1 MNHDTTFNYSSNSSD
16 DKPVN
21 NQHSTERQDERS
33 LKYQM
38 SDNKDVQAAFDQL
51 TRKDSLKNTDA
62 SSSASFTQRLIDRGV
77 IVPSFPNWE
86 DSKSTTQ
93 QELSSSSGSL
103 ANEFDSSAYY
113 GLSPFVTSSFSGTG
127 SHSYGTNN
135 SNSDTSSKT
144 PLNDS
149 KYFSLRHRYERENK
163 SSSHPYHLHHL
174 QQKYKTRNHHREDG
188 DNLYE
193 EEEEEEDEEKE
204 KKEEEDEDEA
214 DDEDDGDNKE
224 NDITTKK
231 HFNSNK
237 KRVGHSQYNQ
247 LYQHSHTGDSDIE
260 LSDEDLEKPSTNITF
275 SNSKTSSSSHQLP
288 LKKSTGNNLKQTIQP
303 SLAKEFTSSD
313 LIDDKESIPPP
324 SSLDKLR
331 KVMSMK
337 GYKGFEQSNPIDNQ
351 NDEHPNK
358 SNTTILQQ
366 LNHTHTKIYNEADAP
381 YHMLSTSPQKSKRLT
396 HKTPRSHLLQ
406 TAVYDLINGNANNVR
421 DRYLFLFSDLL
432 LICDPIM
439 DENIIVGSNTLN
451 NNVQDENR
459 YRFRPNEGSLF
470 QVKNIVELNKLTL
483 YLTQEDIQQQQQ
495 QLNPPSSSSSLQSNF
510 SSTPSAIPPRKIH
523 PTMATALRKFESDA
537 ESGINFLIEKQLL
550 TSDPLS
556 IASFLFKIGD
566 LNRSQ
571 LGKYLGDKKN
581 SDVYDAFLDYF
592 RLVGLRLDE
601 ALRILL
607 TTFRLPSQW
616 ESLEYL
622 IERFA
627 KKWHDA
633 NQNVVKFHEDM
644 VVKVVVS
651 MLFLN
656 SETWY
661 DADSDRDVFWYA
673 RKRKEQR
680 DRQRLTRRATA
691 IDERKSVNRGL
702 SPGTPGTASISS
714 IESPTVGLRSKQL
727 FNLQSHQSLRS
738 HYQHRDSVAVEPLHY
753 ITALREKTGQSHK
766 PTLKEYLERWSYFDQ
781 YTLVPHEFMEDMY
794 KSISTERLET
804 GWDNKTGPVKD
815 DCNNNDGNNGD
826 GMEDRRELINVIPHR
841 LPTRIIKGVPSVPI
855 TLSIT
860 QPDPGLQI
868 KLRGQDLVMEPSL
881 LDFSTS
887 STQSFTI
894 TGNTLGRTSLM
905 FIKYGNNAGNYV
917 SPGLTR
923 TKPIVVEAPLMRFT
937 FQIEFSH
944 ADINAVKEAAIK
956 AATDKTNSTTTL
968 SSPSTTNNDNH
979 NDNNILASNNNTIK
993 KIKKESKHNDILRR
1007 GSVATLAALTSTPS
1021 NHEEYDEIES
1031 SSSPSPSM
1039 VESDGNNII
1048 SKKSTMVKR
1057 KYTFSVETEQEK
1069 MAWITH
1075 LSQLCGCVIITG
1087 GDLSLSS
1094 SASSSS
1100 SVSTHNKNA
1109 KNIYR
1114 KKITTLPSP
1123 EERVALQVLKE
1134 LLLADEIKKGTASV
1148 AMRTSTPAA
1157 TKNLNENELD
1167 KDNNNNSK
1175 NNSNLLMKK
1184 ASAMNLKS
1192 SSTSPSSPE
1201 EINNTGLLN
1210 ALASI
1215 NSKNSI
1221 IDANENN
1228 IDDPNKSLKQKL
1240 NDDATGENHNSLVS
1254 LSGGATNVVTKRGH
1268 EIIKLVVQNSMVPFM
1283 LGFLR
1288 SQID

>member
-1 MNHDTTFNYSSNSSD
+1 
-16 DKPVN
+16 
-21 NQHSTERQDERS
+21 
-33 LKYQM
+33 
-38 SDNKDVQAAFDQL
+38 
-51 TRKDSLKNTDA
+51 
-62 SSSASFTQRLIDRGV
+62 
-77 IVPSFPNWE
+77 
-86 DSKSTTQ
+86 
-93 QELSSSSGSL
+93 
-103 ANEFDSSAYY
+103 
-113 GLSPFVTSSFSGTG
+113 
-127 SHSYGTNN
+127 
-135 SNSDTSSKT
+135 
-144 PLNDS
+144 
-149 KYFSLRHRYERENK
+149 
-163 SSSHPYHLHHL
+163 
-174 QQKYKTRNHHREDG
+174 
-188 DNLYE
+188 
-193 EEEEEEDEEKE
+193 
-204 KKEEEDEDEA
+204 
-214 DDEDDGDNKE
+214 
-224 NDITTKK
+224 
-231 HFNSNK
+231 
-237 KRVGHSQYNQ
+237 
-247 LYQHSHTGDSDIE
+247 
-260 LSDEDLEKPSTNITF
+260 
-275 SNSKTSSSSHQLP
+275 
-288 LKKSTGNNLKQTIQP
+288 
-303 SLAKEFTSSD
+303 
-313 LIDDKESIPPP
+313 
-324 SSLDKLR
+324 
-331 KVMSMK
+331 MSMK
-337 GYKGFEQSNPIDNQ
+337 GYKGFEQPNPTNNQ
-351 NDEHPNK
+351 SDEHQNK
-358 SNTTILQQ
+358 PNTTILQQ
-366 LNHTHTKIYNEADAP
+366 LNHTHTKINNETDTP
-381 YHMLSTSPQKSKRLT
+381 YHILSTSPQKSKRLT

-451 NNVQDENR
+451 NNGQDESR

-495 QLNPPSSSSSLQSNF
+495 ANPPSSSSSLQNN
-510 SSTPSAIPPRKIH
+510 SSPSPSALPPRKIH

-673 RKRKEQR
+673 RKRKEQK
-680 DRQRLTRRATA
+680 DRQRLSRRATA
-691 IDERKSVNRGL
+691 IDERKNANRGL
-702 SPGTPGTASISS
+702 SPGAPGTAAISS
-714 IESPTVGLRSKQL
+714 TESPTVGLRSKQL

-804 GWDNKTGPVKD
+804 GWDNKVGLLKD
-815 DCNNNDGNNGD
+815 DGNNNDSNNDD
-826 GMEDRRELINVIPHR
+826 GMEDRRELINVTPHR

-956 AATDKTNSTTTL
+956 AATDKTNSTT
-968 SSPSTTNNDNH
+968 NNDNH
-979 NDNNILASNNNTIK
+979 NNNNNDNNNSSNNNMLTSNNNNTIK
-993 KIKKESKHNDILRR
+993 KIKKDIKHNDVLRR
-1007 GSVATLAALTSTPS
+1007 GSVATLAALTSTSS

-1039 VESDGNNII
+1039 TESDGNNII

-1057 KYTFSVETEQEK
+1057 RYTFSVETEQEK

-1087 GDLSLSS
+1087 GDLTLSS

-1100 SVSTHNKNA
+1100 SLSTHNKNA

-1114 KKITTLPSP
+1114 KKITVLPSP

-1157 TKNLNENELD
+1157 TKNLNENDLD
-1167 KDNNNNSK
+1167 KDSNNNN
-1175 NNSNLLMKK
+1175 NLLMKK
-1184 ASAMNLKS
+1184 ASTMNLKS
-1192 SSTSPSSPE
+1192 ASTSPSSPE
-1201 EINNTGLLN
+1201 EISTGLLG
-1210 ALASI
+1210 ALANI
-1215 NSKNSI
+1215 NNNNST
-1221 IDANENN
+1221 IDAKENN
-1228 IDDPNKSLKQKL
+1228 IDDSNKSLKQIL
-1240 NDDATGENHNSLVS
+1240 NDETVGENHNSLVS